1 MKATIY
7 NGLYSPNVTLS
18 DVSVSCQSGNCTW
31 PVYSSLAICA
41 STADVSASL
50 KSSCSTLDPKQ
61 CNYSLPSGGSLA
73 GKDDIMS
80 ISTTDNTAFTSLAF
94 AKTNPVIDFYT
105 FLISNKTSQ
114 PLLLESALHLCVQ
127 SYNTSVING
136 KTHTRELAFWTHLN
150 ITQDY
155 VVEVPN
161 DPAKY
166 VMGYYSFKTM
176 TAFLKNI
183 LQGRYE
189 INGDT
194 PIYGSD
200 AIEVLVDTL
209 LAEPYDEAAMMNF
222 LNGLATS
229 MTNT

>member
-1 MKATIY
+1 
-7 NGLYSPNVTLS
+7 
-18 DVSVSCQSGNCTW
+18 
-31 PVYSSLAICA
+31 
-41 STADVSASL
+41 
-50 KSSCSTLDPKQ
+50 
-61 CNYSLPSGGSLA
+61 
-73 GKDDIMS
+73 MS

-94 AKTNPVIDFYT
+94 AKTNPVTDFFT
-105 FLISNKTSQ
+105 FFISNKTSQ

-127 SYNTSVING
+127 NYNTSVING
-136 KTHTRELAFWTHLN
+136 KTETRELSVWTHLN
-150 ITQDY
+150 TTQDY

-166 VMGYYSFKTM
+166 VMNYYSFNTI

-183 LQGRYE
+183 LQGRYKV
-189 INGDT
+189 NDGT

-209 LAEPYDEAAMMNF
+209 LMEPYNEAAMLNF